1 VGLPVLA
8 PACPDALAPL
18 AWLTGTDVRER
29 SPTVVGDNGHDSL
42 TARIASLEAEI
53 VGLRKAVQ
61 TRTVI
66 GQATGLISA
75 VQRCTPQEGFQ
86 LLVRMSQHHNVKL
99 HTIALKLL
107 DLSTE
112 LGPQRAVRAVHS
124 SAEPDDGP
132 VAVDVEWPGAEVVHA
147 ARRLVAAYDA
157 AQDSGDDRPEVRRQL
172 ADQVEL
178 AGRLLSEKLTEVGWL
193 ALAPET

>member
-1 VGLPVLA
+1 M
-8 PACPDALAPL
+8 
-18 AWLTGTDVRER
+18 
-29 SPTVVGDNGHDSL
+29 VGDNGRDDSL

-75 VQRCTPQEGFQ
+75 VQGCTPQEGFQ

-107 DLSTE
+107 DLSAE
-112 LGPQRAVRAVHS
+112 LGPRQAVRAVHTT
-124 SAEPDDGP
+124 AEPPPDEP
-132 VAVDVEWPGAEVVHA
+132 VALPEWPGVEVVHA

-178 AGRLLSEKLTEVGWL
+178 AGRLLAEKLTEVGWL
-193 ALAPET
+193 ASDGA

>member
-1 VGLPVLA
+1 M
-8 PACPDALAPL
+8 
-18 AWLTGTDVRER
+18 
-29 SPTVVGDNGHDSL
+29 VGDNGRDDSL

-53 VGLRKAVQ
+53 LGLRKAVQ

-75 VQRCTPQEGFQ
+75 VQGCTPQEGFQ

-112 LGPQRAVRAVHS
+112 LGPRQAVRAVHA
-124 SAEPDDGP
+124 SAEVAPDPEPGDGH
-132 VAVDVEWPGAEVVHA
+132 VAVAEWPGVEVVSA
-147 ARRLVAAYDA
+147 ARGLVAAYDA
-157 AQDSGDDRPEVRRQL
+157 AQHSGDDRPEVRRRL
-172 ADQVEL
+172 ADQVES
-178 AGRLLSEKLTEVGWL
+178 AGRLLAEKLTEVGWL
-193 ALAPET
+193 VPDQGP

>member
-1 VGLPVLA
+1 M
-8 PACPDALAPL
+8 
-18 AWLTGTDVRER
+18 
-29 SPTVVGDNGHDSL
+29 VGDNGHDDSL

-75 VQRCTPQEGFQ
+75 VQGCTPQEGFQ

-107 DLSTE
+107 DLATE
-112 LGPQRAVRAVHS
+112 LGPRQAVRAVHV
-124 SAEPDDGP
+124 SAEPAPAAAPVPDPDDGHL
-132 VAVDVEWPGAEVVHA
+132 AVPEWPGVEVVSA
-147 ARRLVAAYDA
+147 ARGLVAAYEA
-157 AQDSGDDRPEVRRQL
+157 ARYSGDDRPEVRRQL
-172 ADQVEL
+172 ADQVES
-178 AGRLLSEKLTEVGWL
+178 AGRLLAEKLTEVGWL
-193 ALAPET
+193 VPDPGA

>member
-1 VGLPVLA
+1 M
-8 PACPDALAPL
+8 
-18 AWLTGTDVRER
+18 
-29 SPTVVGDNGHDSL
+29 VGDNGRDDSL

-75 VQRCTPQEGFQ
+75 VQGCTPQEGFQ

-107 DLSTE
+107 DLSAE
-112 LGPQRAVRAVHS
+112 LGPRQAVRAVHA
-124 SAEPDDGP
+124 SAEPEPELEPGLEPGDGHLA
-132 VAVDVEWPGAEVVHA
+132 VAEWPGVEVVNA
-147 ARRLVAAYDA
+147 ARGLVAAYDA
-157 AQDSGDDRPEVRRQL
+157 AEHSGDDRPEVRRRL
-172 ADQVEL
+172 ADQVES
-178 AGRLLSEKLTEVGWL
+178 AGRLLAEKLTEVGWL
-193 ALAPET
+193 APGQSA

>member
-8 PACPDALAPL
+8 PACPDALAL
-18 AWLTGTDVRER
+18 LDWLTGTDVRER
-29 SPTVVGDNGHDSL
+29 SPTVVGDNGHDDSL
-42 TARIASLEAEI
+42 TARIAGLEAEI

-75 VQRCTPQEGFQ
+75 VQGCTPQEGFQ

-107 DLSTE
+107 DLSAE
-112 LGPQRAVRAVHS
+112 LGPRQAVRAVHS
-124 SAEPDDGP
+124 AEPADEP
-132 VAVDVEWPGAEVVHA
+132 AAVAEWPWLDVVNA
-147 ARRLVAAYDA
+147 ARTLVAAYDE
-157 AQDSGDDRPEVRRQL
+157 AQKCEDERPEVRRQL
-172 ADQVEL
+172 ADQVAL
-178 AGRLLSEKLTEVGWL
+178 AGRLLAEKLTEVGWL
-193 ALAPET
+193 MADQGA

>member
-1 VGLPVLA
+1 M
-8 PACPDALAPL
+8 
-18 AWLTGTDVRER
+18 
-29 SPTVVGDNGHDSL
+29 VGDNGRDDSL

-66 GQATGLISA
+66 GQAIGLISA
-75 VQRCTPQEGFQ
+75 VQGCTPQEGFQ

-112 LGPQRAVRAVHS
+112 LGPRQAVRAVHA
-124 SAEPDDGP
+124 SAEPEPEAGPEPGDGHLA
-132 VAVDVEWPGAEVVHA
+132 VAEWPGVEVVNA
-147 ARRLVAAYDA
+147 ARGLVAAYDA
-157 AQDSGDDRPEVRRQL
+157 AQHSGDDRPEVRRRL
-172 ADQVEL
+172 ADQVES
-178 AGRLLSEKLTEVGWL
+178 AGRLLAEKLTEVGWL
-193 ALAPET
+193 APGQGA

>member
-1 VGLPVLA
+1 M
-8 PACPDALAPL
+8 
-18 AWLTGTDVRER
+18 
-29 SPTVVGDNGHDSL
+29 VGDNGHDDSL

-53 VGLRKAVQ
+53 VGLRRAVQ

-75 VQRCTPQEGFQ
+75 VQGCTPQEGFQ

-107 DLSTE
+107 DLATE
-112 LGPQRAVRAVHS
+112 LGPWQAVRAVHG
-124 SAEPDDGP
+124 ATEPGDGRP
-132 VAVDVEWPGAEVVHA
+132 PAVAEWPGVEVVHA

-157 AQDSGDDRPEVRRQL
+157 AQESGDDRPEVRRQL

-178 AGRLLSEKLTEVGWL
+178 AGRQLAEKLTEVGWL
-193 ALAPET
+193 GAEPEV

>member
-1 VGLPVLA
+1 M
-8 PACPDALAPL
+8 
-18 AWLTGTDVRER
+18 
-29 SPTVVGDNGHDSL
+29 VGDNGHDSL

-75 VQRCTPQEGFQ
+75 VQGCTPQEGFQ

-112 LGPQRAVRAVHS
+112 LGPRQAVRAVHT
-124 SAEPDDGP
+124 SAEPDPDDAPLP
-132 VAVDVEWPGAEVVHA
+132 VVGWPGVEVVNA
-147 ARRLVAAYDA
+147 ARGLVAAYDA
-157 AQDSGDDRPEVRRQL
+157 AQYSGDDRPEVRRRL
-172 ADQVEL
+172 ADQVES
-178 AGRLLSEKLTEVGWL
+178 AGRLLAEKLTEVGWL
-193 ALAPET
+193 AREPGA

>member
-1 VGLPVLA
+1 M
-8 PACPDALAPL
+8 
-18 AWLTGTDVRER
+18 
-29 SPTVVGDNGHDSL
+29 VGDNGHDDSL

-75 VQRCTPQEGFQ
+75 VQGCTPQEGFQ

-112 LGPQRAVRAVHS
+112 LGPRQAVRAVHA
-124 SAEPDDGP
+124 SAEPVPEPADGH
-132 VAVDVEWPGAEVVHA
+132 VAAPEWPGVEVVNA
-147 ARRLVAAYDA
+147 ARGLVAAYDA
-157 AQDSGDDRPEVRRQL
+157 AQYSGDDRPEVRRQL
-172 ADQVEL
+172 ADQVES
-178 AGRLLSEKLTEVGWL
+178 AGRLLAEKLTEVGWL
-193 ALAPET
+193 IPDPG

>member
-1 VGLPVLA
+1 M
-8 PACPDALAPL
+8 
-18 AWLTGTDVRER
+18 
-29 SPTVVGDNGHDSL
+29 VGDNGHDDSL

-75 VQRCTPQEGFQ
+75 VQGCTPQEGFQ

-112 LGPQRAVRAVHS
+112 LGPRQAVRAVHA
-124 SAEPDDGP
+124 SAEPEPEADDGHL
-132 VAVDVEWPGAEVVHA
+132 AVSEWPGVEVVNA
-147 ARRLVAAYDA
+147 ARGLVAAYDA
-157 AQDSGDDRPEVRRQL
+157 AQHSGDDRPEVRRQL
-172 ADQVEL
+172 ADQVES
-178 AGRLLSEKLTEVGWL
+178 AGRLLAEKLTEVGWL
-193 ALAPET
+193 VPDPGV

>member
-1 VGLPVLA
+1 M
-8 PACPDALAPL
+8 
-18 AWLTGTDVRER
+18 
-29 SPTVVGDNGHDSL
+29 VGDNGRDDSL

-75 VQRCTPQEGFQ
+75 VQGCTPQEGFQ

-112 LGPQRAVRAVHS
+112 LGPRQAVRAVHA
-124 SAEPDDGP
+124 SAEPEPEPGDGQ
-132 VAVDVEWPGAEVVHA
+132 VAAAEWPGVEVVNA
-147 ARRLVAAYDA
+147 ARGLVAAYDA
-157 AQDSGDDRPEVRRQL
+157 AQHSGDDRPEVRRQL
-172 ADQVEL
+172 ADQVES
-178 AGRLLSEKLTEVGWL
+178 AGRLLAEKLTEVGWL
-193 ALAPET
+193 VPDPGA

>member
-1 VGLPVLA
+1 M
-8 PACPDALAPL
+8 
-18 AWLTGTDVRER
+18 
-29 SPTVVGDNGHDSL
+29 VGDNGHDDSL

-75 VQRCTPQEGFQ
+75 VQGCTPQEGFQ

-112 LGPQRAVRAVHS
+112 LGPRQAVRAVHS
-124 SAEPDDGP
+124 AEPADEPAP
-132 VAVDVEWPGAEVVHA
+132 VAESPWLDVVNA

-157 AQDSGDDRPEVRRQL
+157 AQESEDERPEVRRQL
-172 ADQVEL
+172 ADQVAL
-178 AGRLLSEKLTEVGWL
+178 AGRLLAEKLTEVGWL
-193 ALAPET
+193 TADQGA

>member
-1 VGLPVLA
+1 M
-8 PACPDALAPL
+8 
-18 AWLTGTDVRER
+18 
-29 SPTVVGDNGHDSL
+29 VGDNGHDSL

-75 VQRCTPQEGFQ
+75 VQGCTPQEGFQ

-107 DLSTE
+107 DLSAE
-112 LGPQRAVRAVHS
+112 LGPRQAVRAVHTS
-124 SAEPDDGP
+124 PEPDDDGP
-132 VAVDVEWPGAEVVHA
+132 VAVAAWPGVEVVNA
-147 ARRLVAAYDA
+147 ARGLVAAYDA
-157 AQDSGDDRPEVRRQL
+157 AQYSGDDRPEERRRL
-172 ADQVEL
+172 ADQVES
-178 AGRLLSEKLTEVGWL
+178 AGRLLAEKLTEVGWL
-193 ALAPET
+193 IPDQGT

>member
-1 VGLPVLA
+1 M
-8 PACPDALAPL
+8 
-18 AWLTGTDVRER
+18 
-29 SPTVVGDNGHDSL
+29 VGDNGHDDSL

-75 VQRCTPQEGFQ
+75 VQGCTPQEGFQ

-107 DLSTE
+107 DLAAE
-112 LGPQRAVRAVHS
+112 LGPRQAVRAVHS
-124 SAEPDDGP
+124 STEPDGR
-132 VAVDVEWPGAEVVHA
+132 VAASEWPGVEVVQA

-172 ADQVEL
+172 ADQVTL
-178 AGRLLSEKLTEVGWL
+178 AGQLLAEKLTEVGWL
-193 ALAPET
+193 AQESAE

>member
-1 VGLPVLA
+1 M
-8 PACPDALAPL
+8 
-18 AWLTGTDVRER
+18 
-29 SPTVVGDNGHDSL
+29 VGDNGHDSL

-75 VQRCTPQEGFQ
+75 VQGCTPQEGFQ

-112 LGPQRAVRAVHS
+112 LGPRQAVRAVHTS
-124 SAEPDDGP
+124 SEPLDDPMP
-132 VAVDVEWPGAEVVHA
+132 VAEWPGVEVVNA
-147 ARRLVAAYDA
+147 ARGLVAAYDA
-157 AQDSGDDRPEVRRQL
+157 ARYSDDDRPEVRRQL

-178 AGRLLSEKLTEVGWL
+178 AGRMLAEKLTEVGWL
-193 ALAPET
+193 TPDERA

>member
-1 VGLPVLA
+1 M
-8 PACPDALAPL
+8 
-18 AWLTGTDVRER
+18 
-29 SPTVVGDNGHDSL
+29 VGDNGHDSL

-75 VQRCTPQEGFQ
+75 VQGCTPQEGFQ

-107 DLSTE
+107 DLSAE
-112 LGPQRAVRAVHS
+112 LGPRQAVRAVHTS
-124 SAEPDDGP
+124 PEPDDRP
-132 VAVDVEWPGAEVVHA
+132 LPLAEWPGVEVVNA

-157 AQDSGDDRPEVRRQL
+157 AQFSGDDRPEVRRQL

-178 AGRLLSEKLTEVGWL
+178 AGRLLAEKLTEVGWL
-193 ALAPET
+193 TPDPGE